1 VAHFYAGRIDITRLP
16 DDVAALI
23 EALRPGEELVITRD
37 GRPVA
42 TVSAGGVLHGEI
54 VAPDPPPEEAEQPR
68 AAYDDVTVVATAME
82 LPDAARSALSD
93 QLGSGYIVVDM
104 QSAPATAD
112 VLLVPPIS
120 PQLIGH
126 LRSMFPKAR
135 IVATEFED
143 DELGVSYRG
152 AIRRM
157 LDAGAETYLAS
168 STIPQLA
175 RQLDRVVTERP
186 QLAAGTAPLGIEPI
200 GSAPLEIEPIGSA
213 PLETDPVGS
222 APLETDPV
230 GSAPLET
237 PPAGDG

>member
-1 VAHFYAGRIDITRLP
+1 VGVGTDFYAAGIEITRLP
-16 DDVAALI
+16 GDVAALI
-23 EALRPGEELVITRD
+23 EALRPGEELPITRD
-37 GRPVA
+37 GRLVA
-42 TVSAGGVLHGEI
+42 TVRGSSGVLHGEI
-54 VAPDPPPEEAEQPR
+54 FAPGPPLAEADHPR
-68 AAYDDVTVVATAME
+68 PGYDDVTVVATAME
-82 LPDAARSALSD
+82 LPDAARAALSD
-93 QLGSGYIVVDM
+93 HLGPGYIVVDM

-112 VLLVPPIS
+112 VVLVPPIS

-126 LRSMFPKAR
+126 LRSMFPRAR
-135 IVATEFED
+135 VVATEFED
-143 DELGVSYRG
+143 DALGVSYRG

-213 PLETDPVGS
+213 PLET
-222 APLETDPV
+222 
-230 GSAPLET
+230 